1 MKPDEQ
7 IKIAEETVRFLQDYV
22 ELKKTSKRLKTASV
36 NDDVDGV
43 VSNILDRV
51 NENIKNL

>member
-7 IKIAEETVRFLQDYV
+7 IKIAEETVRLLQDYV

>member
-1 MKPDEQ
+1 MNPDEQ
-7 IKIAEETVRFLQDYV
+7 IKIAEETVRLLQDYV